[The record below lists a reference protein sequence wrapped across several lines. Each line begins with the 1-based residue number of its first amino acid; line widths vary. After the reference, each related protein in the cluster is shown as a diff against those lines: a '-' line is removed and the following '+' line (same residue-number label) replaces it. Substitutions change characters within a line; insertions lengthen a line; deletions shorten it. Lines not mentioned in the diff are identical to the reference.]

1 MYILDMNCENRS
13 SLQFF
18 LIHLFVKFECFLFFL
33 ILLEVLQNV
42 RVSGLLKC
50 AGFLVNEAVWW
61 RTAVKQLLKEYA
73 EEVEVK
79 RRRWSGGSLLS
90 GMVLLWCRLECS
102 ARADY
107 SDLCRPLWVLG
118 FSFSNGVSIELFYFI
133 FLRQDFSVWL

>member
-42 RVSGLLKC
+42 RVLGLLKC

-79 RRRWSGGSLLS
+79 WRKPLS
-90 GMVLLWCRLECS
+90 GMVLLWCSLECS